1 MPLNMQG
8 QFHETGRKAVEVT
21 ERKLPAIVLGGTG
34 NRSDDGT
41 LHDPLLHPK
50 LYEGVALRRTFAFIV
65 DMILIGIILVLA
77 FIPLG
82 AITALLA
89 IPATVLVSVAYD
101 ALTIGGSA
109 SATPGMRLFGLKVI
123 SWSGGKP
130 DNLQAFLMS
139 IVFWAIHGVTS
150 WLAAAV
156 VFLNPRWRAAHD
168 FVASTVVVRADAW
181 QGN

>member
-1 MPLNMQG
+1 M
-8 QFHETGRKAVEVT
+8 T

-34 NRSDDGT
+34 NSRDDGAI
-41 LHDPLLHPK
+41 HDPLVHPK
-50 LYEGVALRRTFAFIV
+50 LYEGVALRRTFAFFL
-65 DMILIGIILVLA
+65 DMILIGIVLVLA

-82 AITALLA
+82 VITALVA

-101 ALTIGGSA
+101 ALTIGGFA
-109 SATPGMRLFGLKVI
+109 SATPGMRLFGLKVVT
-123 SWSGGKP
+123 WSGGKP
-130 DNLQAFLMS
+130 DNLQALLMS

-168 FVASTVVVRADAW
+168 FVAATVVVRADAW
-181 QGN
+181 KAIR

>member
-1 MPLNMQG
+1 M
-8 QFHETGRKAVEVT
+8 
-21 ERKLPAIVLGGTG
+21 LGGTSTS
-34 NRSDDGT
+34 RDDGAI
-41 LHDPLLHPK
+41 HDPLVNPR

-65 DMILIGIILVLA
+65 DMVLIGILLVLA

-82 AITALLA
+82 MITALLA

-101 ALTIGGSA
+101 ALTIGGFA

-123 SWSGGKP
+123 SWSGAKP

-139 IVFWAIHGVTS
+139 IVFWGIHGFTG
-150 WLAAAV
+150 WLVAVV

-168 FVASTVVVRADAW
+168 FVAGTVVVRTDAW
-181 QGN
+181 KAIS